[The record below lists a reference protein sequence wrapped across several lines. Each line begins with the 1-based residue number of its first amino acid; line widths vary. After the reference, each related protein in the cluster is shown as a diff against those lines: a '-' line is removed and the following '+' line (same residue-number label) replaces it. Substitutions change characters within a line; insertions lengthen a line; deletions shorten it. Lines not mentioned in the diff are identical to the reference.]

1 MKVEPIST
9 QVLIQILEMADEK
22 VKNGVILPDTD
33 YRDREFGK
41 ILAIGAGADPDLSAG
56 TVVCFP
62 SGEGTFIDH
71 EVDGKTQKC
80 ILLEFALIK
89 YIVEQEQ

>member
-22 VKNGVILPDTD
+22 VKNGVILPGID
-33 YRDREFGK
+33 YRQREYGK
-41 ILAIGAGADPDLSAG
+41 ILAAGADADPDLSVG

-62 SGEGTFIDH
+62 AGEGTFIDH
-71 EVDGKTQKC
+71 EVDGKSEKC
-80 ILLEFALIK
+80 ILLEFSLIK
-89 YIVEQEQ
+89 YIVEQ